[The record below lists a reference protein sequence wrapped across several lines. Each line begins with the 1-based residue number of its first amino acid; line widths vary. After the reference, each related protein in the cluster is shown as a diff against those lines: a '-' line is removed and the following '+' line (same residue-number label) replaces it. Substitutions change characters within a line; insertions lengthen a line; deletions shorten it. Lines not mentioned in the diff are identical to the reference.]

1 MRHGLLPLLAVL
13 MAAACHA
20 AERTDRAAP
29 IDREDPIDR
38 EALVRRHNI
47 VLTEFHDDSP
57 LAVGNGT
64 FAFNFDVTGLQTF
77 PSEEPGAVPLATM
90 AEWAWHSFPGS
101 EDVPY
106 EAALREYTVHGRK
119 VSYATDMKSDAA
131 KSLRANPHK
140 FNLGRIALR
149 LTHKDGSAA
158 IRDDIKSPRQ
168 TLDLW
173 TGEAV
178 SEFEFDGEPVTVRT
192 VAHPKMD
199 AVAVLIESPLGA
211 EGRVAIDVT
220 FSYPTGEWGPRMD
233 DWSKPERHKTEPLI
247 SDGSVDAL
255 SVRELDGSRYGVFRT
270 QRHVDGDVYGADPH
284 SWRIGWRTEKNE
296 VLIAFTEGSISGG
309 GDSNYAANLQTS
321 ADHWKNFWQ
330 RGAAIDLSQSTDPR
344 WRELE
349 RRIVL
354 SQYLTALHSA
364 GTMPPQETGLVCN
377 SWFGKHHLEMH
388 WWHAAHFA
396 LWGRADLLE
405 RSLSWYEE
413 ILPAARR
420 IAERQGYAGVRW
432 PKMTDPEGV
441 SSPSSVGE
449 LLIWQQPH
457 PIWLV
462 KLLYDADPTPETL
475 QRYWPIVEATADFM
489 ADYAHYD
496 AENDRYVL
504 GPLLVAAQESYS
516 GLKEGGVLNPTFE
529 LAYWRW
535 ALGVASEWRERM
547 GLPKNEKWIEV
558 AEKIA
563 KPTVRNGEY
572 AAIETAPYTIRED
585 HPSML
590 AAFGMLP
597 DVGLVDR
604 QVMDRT
610 LTGVLDDWDWQS
622 TWGWDCPMAAMTAAR
637 LGRPED
643 AVALLL
649 RDTPKNGYLPS
660 GHCWQEN
667 RLPVYLPANGGLLYA
682 AAMMAAGWEGADAS
696 QHAPGFPADGSW
708 VVRYEGIRRAE

>member
-1 MRHGLLPLLAVL
+1 MRHGLFSLVAILVALS
-13 MAAACHA
+13 CDG
-20 AERTDRAAP
+20 AEP
-29 IDREDPIDR
+29 IDRK
-38 EALVRRHNI
+38 ALVRRHNI
-47 VLTEFHDDSP
+47 VLTEFHDKSP
-57 LAVGNGT
+57 LAVGNST

-90 AEWAWHSFPGS
+90 AEWGWHSFPGS
-101 EDVPY
+101 EEVPY
-106 EAALREYTVHGRK
+106 ETALREYTVHGRK
-119 VSYATDMKSDAA
+119 VSYATDMESDAA
-131 KSLRANPHK
+131 KSLRANPHR

-149 LTHKDGSAA
+149 LTHKDGRVAT
-158 IRDDIKSPRQ
+158 RDDIKSPRQ

-178 SEFEFDGEPVTVRT
+178 SEFEFDGEPVRVRT
-192 VAHPKMD
+192 VARSNID
-199 AVAVLIESPLGA
+199 AVAISVESPLGA
-211 EGRVAIDVT
+211 EGRVAIDLM

-233 DWSKPERHKTEPLI
+233 DWSMPERHKLRPQQGF
-247 SDGSVDAL
+247 DGKTYAYFAREVDGMGYTVHL
-255 SVRELDGSRYGVFRT
+255 THRHGSR
-270 QRHVDGDVYGADPH
+270 ADIGPQH
-284 SWRIGWRTEKNE
+284 SRIEWRNDKNE
-296 VLIAFTEGSISGG
+296 VTVDFIGRGRTGSPDHIKYDDVRQAVADYWKRFWKSGG
-309 GDSNYAANLQTS
+309 
-321 ADHWKNFWQ
+321 
-330 RGAAIDLSQSTDPR
+330 AIDLSQSKDPR

-354 SQYLTALHSA
+354 SQYLTAIHCS
-364 GTMPPQETGLVCN
+364 GPTPPQETGMVCN

-396 LWGRADLLE
+396 LWGRAELLE
-405 RSLSWYEE
+405 WSVDWYEE
-413 ILPAARR
+413 ILPAARE

-432 PKMTDPEGV
+432 PKMTGEWGV

-457 PIWLV
+457 PIWLA
-462 KLLYDADPTPETL
+462 KLMYDADPTPETL
-475 QRYWPIVEATADFM
+475 ERYWPIVEATADFM
-489 ADYAHYD
+489 ADYAHYE
-496 AENDRYVL
+496 AEGDRYVL

-516 GLKEGGVLNPTFE
+516 GLKEPGVLNPTFE

-547 GLPKNEKWIEV
+547 GLPPNEKWIEV

-563 KPTVRNGEY
+563 RPTVRDDVY

-604 QVMDRT
+604 KVMDRT
-610 LTGVLDDWDWQS
+610 LTSVLDDWDWQS

-660 GHCWQEN
+660 GHCWQED

-696 QHAPGFPADGSW
+696 RHAPGFPADGSW
-708 VVRYEGIRRAE
+708 VVRWEGLRRAD

>member
-1 MRHGLLPLLAVL
+1 MPTQVCRLLIAALLAVSL
-13 MAAACHA
+13 VEA
-20 AERTDRAAP
+20 AEP
-29 IDREDPIDR
+29 IDREAPIYR

-47 VLTEFHDDSP
+47 VLTEFHDNSP

-77 PSEEPGAVPLATM
+77 PSDEPGAVPLATM
-90 AEWAWHSFPGS
+90 AEWGWHSFPGS

-106 EAALREYTVHGRK
+106 ETALREYTVHGRK
-119 VSYATDMKSDAA
+119 VSYATDMESDAA
-131 KSLRANPHK
+131 KSLRANPHR

-149 LTHKDGSAA
+149 LTHKDGRAA
-158 IRDDIKSPRQ
+158 MREDIKSPRQ

-178 SEFEFDGEPVTVRT
+178 SEFEFDGEPVSVRT
-192 VAHPKMD
+192 VAHPEMD
-199 AVAVLIESPLGA
+199 AVAVSVESPLNSQR
-211 EGRVAIDVT
+211 RVAIDVT
-220 FSYPTGEWGPRMD
+220 FSYPSGEWGPRMD
-233 DWSKPERHKTEPLI
+233 DWSKPENHRTEVVSRTSETFDSHTLR
-247 SDGSVDAL
+247 D
-255 SVRELDGSRYGVFRT
+255 LDGIHYDLNSGAAGSNAKRHI
-270 QRHVDGDVYGADPH
+270 QRHGLIQGRIESAFHFHEAHAHADAPTH
-284 SWRIGWRTEKNE
+284 LSYEE
-296 VLIAFTEGSISGG
+296 VRQA
-309 GDSNYAANLQTS
+309 S
-321 ADHWKNFWQ
+321 ADHWKAFWQ

-396 LWGRADLLE
+396 LWGRPDLLE
-405 RSLSWYEE
+405 RSLGWYEK
-413 ILPAARR
+413 IMPAAKR

-462 KLLYDADPTPETL
+462 KLVYDADPTPETL
-475 QRYWPIVEATADFM
+475 ERYWPIVEATADFM

-496 AENDRYVL
+496 AKGDRYVL

-516 GLKEGGVLNPTFE
+516 GLKEPGVLNPTFE

-547 GLPKNEKWIEV
+547 GLPPNEKWIEV

-563 KPTVRNGEY
+563 RPTVRDGVY
-572 AAIETAPYTIRED
+572 TAIETAPYTIRED

-610 LTGVLDDWDWQS
+610 LTSVLDDWDWQS

-660 GHCWQEN
+660 GHCWQED

-682 AAMMAAGWEGADAS
+682 VAMMAAGWEGADPS
-696 QHAPGFPADGSW
+696 KHAPGFPADGSW
-708 VVRYEGIRRAE
+708 VVRWEGLRRAD

>member
-1 MRHGLLPLLAVL
+1 MRPGLFTLVAILVALPCDGV
-13 MAAACHA
+13 
-20 AERTDRAAP
+20 AP
-29 IDREDPIDR
+29 LDR

-47 VLTEFHDDSP
+47 TLTEFHDNSP
-57 LAVGNGT
+57 LAVGNGR
-64 FAFNFDVTGLQTF
+64 FAFNFDVTGLQSF
-77 PSEEPGAVPLATM
+77 PSDEPGAVPLVTM
-90 AEWAWHSFPGS
+90 AEWGWHSFPGS

-106 EAALREYTVHGRK
+106 EAALRGYTVHGRK
-119 VSYATDMKSDAA
+119 VSYATDMESDAA
-131 KSLRANPHK
+131 KSLRANPHR

-149 LTHKDGSAA
+149 LTHKDGRVAT
-158 IRDDIKSPRQ
+158 REDIQSPRQ

-178 SEFEFDGEPVTVRT
+178 SEFEFDGEPVKVSV
-192 VAHPKMD
+192 VAHPELD
-199 AVAVLIESPLGA
+199 VLAVSVESPLSV

-233 DWSKPERHKTEPLI
+233 DWSKHDQHKTEYLI
-247 SDGSVDAL
+247 RSGSGVAVAWREIDGM
-255 SVRELDGSRYGVFRT
+255 RYVVHD
-270 QRHVDGDVYGADPH
+270 RHFPSG
-284 SWRIGWRTEKNE
+284 
-296 VLIAFTEGSISGG
+296 FGG
-309 GDSNYAANLQTS
+309 GVLPRDNHSLHHQWSTEQTEAAFHFYEGFEAANPQPHLYREVRQAS
-321 ADHWKNFWQ
+321 ADHWKAFWQ
-330 RGAAIDLSQSTDPR
+330 RGAAIDLSQSSDPR

-396 LWGRADLLE
+396 RWGRADLLE
-405 RSLSWYEE
+405 RSLGWYEE

-432 PKMTDPEGV
+432 PKMTDPDGV
-441 SSPSSVGE
+441 SSPSAVGE

-462 KLLYDADPTPETL
+462 KLLYDAEPTPERL
-475 QRYWPIVEATADFM
+475 ERYWPIVEATADFM
-489 ADYAHYD
+489 ADYAHYE

-516 GLKEGGVLNPTFE
+516 GLKEPGVLNPTFE

-535 ALGVASEWRERM
+535 ALGVASGWRERM
-547 GLPKNEKWIEV
+547 GLPPNEKWIEV

-563 KPTVRNGEY
+563 KPTVRDGVY

-590 AAFGMLP
+590 AALGMLP
-597 DVGLVDR
+597 DVGLIDR
-604 QVMDRT
+604 KVMERT

-660 GHCWQEN
+660 GHCWQEE

-696 QHAPGFPADGSW
+696 RQAPGFPADGSW
-708 VVRYEGIRRAE
+708 TVRWEGLRRAD

>member
-1 MRHGLLPLLAVL
+1 MRHGLFSLVAISVV
-13 MAAACHA
+13 AASCYG
-20 AERTDRAAP
+20 AE
-29 IDREDPIDR
+29 PIDR

-47 VLTEFHDDSP
+47 VLTEFNDNSP

-90 AEWAWHSFPGS
+90 AEWGWHSFPGS
-101 EDVPY
+101 EAVPY

-119 VSYATDMKSDAA
+119 VSYATDMESDAA
-131 KSLRANPHK
+131 KSLRANPHR

-158 IRDDIKSPRQ
+158 TREDIKSPRQ

-199 AVAVLIESPLGA
+199 AVAVLVESPPGLK
-211 EGRVAIDVT
+211 GRVTIDVT
-220 FSYPTGEWGPRMD
+220 FSYPSGEWGPRMD
-233 DWSKPERHKTEPLI
+233 DWSKRERHRTEVDSITSATWDARTRRDLDDANYVMNSGSAGGNSTLHFQRHGPKQGRIESAFHFHLP
-247 SDGSVDAL
+247 SVDAPTHL
-255 SVRELDGSRYGVFRT
+255 SYEEVR
-270 QRHVDGDVYGADPH
+270 QA
-284 SWRIGWRTEKNE
+284 
-296 VLIAFTEGSISGG
+296 
-309 GDSNYAANLQTS
+309 S
-321 ADHWKNFWQ
+321 ADHWKAFWQ

-364 GTMPPQETGLVCN
+364 GAMPPQETGLVCN

-405 RSLSWYEE
+405 RSLGWYEK

-475 QRYWPIVEATADFM
+475 ERYWPIVEATADFM
-489 ADYAHYD
+489 ADYAHYE
-496 AENDRYVL
+496 AEGDRYVL

-516 GLKEGGVLNPTFE
+516 GLKEPGVLNPTFE

-547 GLPKNEKWIEV
+547 GLPPNEKWIEV

-563 KPTVRNGEY
+563 KPTVRDGVY

-597 DVGLVDR
+597 DVGLIDR
-604 QVMDRT
+604 KVMNRT
-610 LTGVLDDWDWQS
+610 LTSVLDDWDWQS

-660 GHCWQEN
+660 GHCWQED

-682 AAMMAAGWEGADAS
+682 VAMMAAGWEGADAS

-708 VVRYEGIRRAE
+708 VVRWEGLKRAD

>member
-1 MRHGLLPLLAVL
+1 MRYALFSLVAIFVAVS
-13 MAAACHA
+13 CDG
-20 AERTDRAAP
+20 AE
-29 IDREDPIDR
+29 PIDR
-38 EALVRRHNI
+38 EALVHRHNI
-47 VLTEFHDDSP
+47 VLTGFQDDSP
-57 LAVGNGT
+57 LAVGNGK

-77 PSEEPGAVPLATM
+77 LVEAPGATPLTTM
-90 AEWAWHSFPGS
+90 AEWGWHSFPS
-101 EDVPY
+101 SKDVPY

-119 VSYATDMKSDAA
+119 VSYATDMESDAA
-131 KSLRANPHK
+131 KSLRANPHR
-140 FNLGRIALR
+140 FNLGRIALW
-149 LTHKDGSAA
+149 LKHKDGRAVT
-158 IRDDIKSPRQ
+158 REDIKSPRQ

-178 SEFEFDGEPVTVRT
+178 SEFEFDGEPVRVQT
-192 VAHPKMD
+192 VAHPRRD
-199 AVAVLIESPLGA
+199 AFAIAIETPLA
-211 EGRVAIDVT
+211 ADGRVAIDLY
-220 FSYPTGEWGPRMD
+220 FSYPSGEWGPRLD
-233 DWSKPERHKTEPLI
+233 DWLKPERHLARVRESNGLLEY
-247 SDGSVDAL
+247 S
-255 SVRELDGSRYGVFRT
+255 RELDGLRRYKVRFDPKPVLRLADESTHATRLRWLSSRKEFVFEFSEANDSSNGY
-270 QRHVDGDVYGADPH
+270 HPNFKDVRD
-284 SWRIGWRTEKNE
+284 
-296 VLIAFTEGSISGG
+296 L
-309 GDSNYAANLQTS
+309 S
-321 ADHWKNFWQ
+321 ASQWQ
-330 RGAAIDLSQSTDPR
+330 RFWRRGGAIDLSRSTDPR

-354 SQYLTALHSA
+354 SQYLTAVHCA
-364 GTMPPQETGLVCN
+364 GNMPPQETGLVCN

-405 RSLSWYEE
+405 RSLGWYEN
-413 ILPAARR
+413 ILPAAQR
-420 IAERQGYAGVRW
+420 IAERQGYAGARW
-432 PKMTDPEGV
+432 PKMSSRQGV

-462 KLLYDADPTPETL
+462 KLLYDADPTPERL
-475 QRYWPIVEATADFM
+475 ERYWPIVEATADFM
-489 ADYAHYD
+489 ADYAYYE

-504 GPLLVAAQESYS
+504 GPMLVAAQESYS
-516 GLKEGGVLNPTFE
+516 GLKEPGVLNPTFE

-535 ALGVASEWRERM
+535 ALGIASEWRKRM
-547 GLPKNEKWIEV
+547 GLPPNEKWIEV

-563 KPTVRNGEY
+563 KPTVRDGLY

-590 AAFGMLP
+590 AALGMLP
-597 DVGLVDR
+597 DVGLIDR
-604 QVMDRT
+604 KVMDRT
-610 LTGVLDDWDWQS
+610 LTSVLDDWDWQS

-660 GHCWQEN
+660 GHCWQED

-682 AAMMAAGWEGADAS
+682 AAMMAAGWEGADPS
-696 QHAPGFPADGSW
+696 RHAPGFPADGSW
-708 VVRYEGIRRAE
+708 VVRYEGLRRPD

>member
-1 MRHGLLPLLAVL
+1 MRHGLFSLVAIFV
-13 MAAACHA
+13 AASCYG
-20 AERTDRAAP
+20 AEAL
-29 IDREDPIDR
+29 DREAPIDR

-47 VLTEFHDDSP
+47 VLSGFHDKSP
-57 LAVGNGT
+57 LAVGNGS

-90 AEWAWHSFPGS
+90 AEWGWHSFPGS

-119 VSYATDMKSDAA
+119 VSYATDMESDAA
-131 KSLRANPHK
+131 KSLRANPHR
-140 FNLGRIALR
+140 FNLGRIALG
-149 LTHKDGSAA
+149 LVGKDGRRAT
-158 IRDDIKSPRQ
+158 RDDIQSPRQ

-173 TGEAV
+173 TGEVV

-192 VAHPKMD
+192 VAHPTLD
-199 AVAVLIESPLGA
+199 AVAVTVESPLGA
-211 EGRVAIDVT
+211 QRQVAIDV
-220 FSYPTGEWGPRMD
+220 SSNYPSGEWGPELD
-233 DWSKPERHKTEPLI
+233 DESKPERRTTGYVFE
-247 SDGSVDAL
+247 SGSK
-255 SVRELDGSRYGVFRT
+255 SVVATCD
-270 QRHVDGDVYGADPH
+270 VDGFDYHISGHIPSNTDAGVVRVLGHRPH
-284 SWRIGWRTEKNE
+284 SWWVEWQSPKAETVFRFAADSDNFVDPLSYEE
-296 VLIAFTEGSISGG
+296 VRQA
-309 GDSNYAANLQTS
+309 S
-321 ADHWKNFWQ
+321 ADHWKQFWE

-344 WRELE
+344 WYELE

-364 GTMPPQETGLVCN
+364 GTMPQQETGLVCN

-405 RSLSWYEE
+405 RSLGWYEK

-462 KLLYDADPTPETL
+462 KLVYEADPTPETL
-475 QRYWPIVEATADFM
+475 ERYWPIVEATADFM

-496 AENDRYVL
+496 AEGDRYVL

-516 GLKEGGVLNPTFE
+516 GLKEPGVLNPTFE

-547 GLPKNEKWIEV
+547 GLPPNEKWIEV

-563 KPTVRNGEY
+563 KPTVRDGVY

-604 QVMDRT
+604 KVMDRT
-610 LTGVLDDWDWQS
+610 LTSVLDDWDWQS

-637 LGRPED
+637 LGRSED

-649 RDTPKNGYLPS
+649 RDTPKNGYLRS
-660 GHCWQEN
+660 GHCWQED
-667 RLPVYLPANGGLLYA
+667 RLPVHLPANGGLLYA
-682 AAMMAAGWEGADAS
+682 VAMMAAGWEGADPS
-696 QHAPGFPADGSW
+696 RHAPGFPADGSW
-708 VVRYEGIRRAE
+708 VVRWEGLRRAD

>member
-1 MRHGLLPLLAVL
+1 MRHGIFTLVAIFVVV
-13 MAAACHA
+13 ACDG
-20 AERTDRAAP
+20 AE
-29 IDREDPIDR
+29 PIDR

-47 VLTEFHDDSP
+47 VLTEFHDNSP

-64 FAFNFDVTGLQTF
+64 FAFNFDVTGLQSF

-90 AEWAWHSFPGS
+90 AEWGWHSFPGS
-101 EDVPY
+101 DKVPY
-106 EAALREYTVHGRK
+106 EAALREYTVQGRK
-119 VSYATDMKSDAA
+119 VSYATDMESDAA
-131 KSLRANPHK
+131 KSLRANPHR

-149 LTHKDGSAA
+149 LTHKDGSVAT
-158 IRDDIKSPRQ
+158 REDIKSPRQ

-199 AVAVLIESPLGA
+199 AVAVLVESPLGA

-233 DWSKPERHKTEPLI
+233 DWSKRERHE
-247 SDGSVDAL
+247 SDDRAMKVGERI
-255 SVRELDGSRYGVFRT
+255 VRLLGDTRYGV
-270 QRHVDGDVYGADPH
+270 DMYPH
-284 SWRIGWRTEKNE
+284 SQGATST
-296 VLIAFTEGSISGG
+296 LTEGHKVVLAADVDAISAVFHFIR
-309 GDSNYAANLQTS
+309 DDRALSNRLTFATVEKAS
-321 ADHWKNFWQ
+321 AEHWKAFWQ

-354 SQYLTALHSA
+354 SQYLTALHSS

-405 RSLSWYEE
+405 RSLGWYEK

-457 PIWLV
+457 PIWLA
-462 KLLYDADPTPETL
+462 KLVYDADPTPERL
-475 QRYWPIVEATADFM
+475 ERYWPIVEATADFM
-489 ADYAHYD
+489 ADYANYD
-496 AENDRYVL
+496 AENDRYAL

-516 GLKEGGVLNPTFE
+516 GLKEPGVLNPTFE

-535 ALGVASEWRERM
+535 ALGAASEWRERM
-547 GLPKNEKWIEV
+547 GLPPNKKWIEV
-558 AEKIA
+558 ALKIA
-563 KPTVRNGEY
+563 KPTIRDGVY

-597 DVGLVDR
+597 DVSLIDR
-604 QVMDRT
+604 KVMDRT
-610 LTGVLDDWDWQS
+610 LTSVLDDWDWQS

-637 LGRPED
+637 LGRSED

-660 GHCWQEN
+660 GHCWQED

-682 AAMMAAGWEGADAS
+682 VAMMAAGWDGADPS

-708 VVRYEGIRRAE
+708 EVRWEGLRKAD